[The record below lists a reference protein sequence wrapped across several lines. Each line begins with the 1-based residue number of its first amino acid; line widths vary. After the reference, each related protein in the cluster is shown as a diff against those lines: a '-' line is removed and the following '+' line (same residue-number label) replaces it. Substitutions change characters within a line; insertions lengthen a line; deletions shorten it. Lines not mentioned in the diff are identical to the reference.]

1 MNSRKGLQEIK
12 GDHYGFP
19 FKQQCNLHAKTGLT
33 GKKGHYGTHF
43 MVTGFNAPK
52 MTDKLQY
59 SLGKVRLDHEKLF
72 C

>member
-1 MNSRKGLQEIK
+1 MVSHLSSSVTYMQKK
-12 GDHYGFP
+12 D
-19 FKQQCNLHAKTGLT
+19 
-33 GKKGHYGTHF
+33 KKGHYGTHF

-59 SLGKVRLDHEKLF
+59 REGCYVLIVRLDHEKLF